1 MILIDATPLQSEHRV
16 RGVGTYVYYLTR
28 ELSRLSN
35 APCEFFVSAQ
45 DRSQLPPW
53 IAPAHALYRPH
64 RPAQVYW
71 LYNEWAIRH
80 VVRRTRPEVFHA
92 TDFNGLVNFPDVPT
106 VATLHDLTGFHAGVK
121 AGSMSQRLSTWR
133 WNVYYHEKLPKA
145 SHIIAV
151 SSHVKQDAMQQLGI
165 DPQKI
170 SVIPHGVDTETL
182 SPRHKGEGRYADQP
196 PYLLYM
202 GSAEPHKNLPR
213 LIQAFRLVANSY
225 PEMRLYLGG
234 RWQEKDRLRIQELI
248 AMLHLEERV
257 NLLGYVDPEDKP
269 SALANA
275 TAVVLLSL
283 TEGFGLP
290 VVEGMASG
298 VPVVASDIPVF
309 REVAENAALLVDP
322 EDVESIAQGLETM
335 LESQDLRGDY
345 SQRGIMRADQHS
357 WATVAE
363 KTLLVY
369 QKTGQSVATHESAI
383 L

>member
-28 ELSRLSN
+28 ELARLANGS
-35 APCEFFVSAQ
+35 CEFFVAAQ
-45 DRSQLPPW
+45 DRNQLPPW

-80 VVRRTRPEVFHA
+80 VVRKTRPEVFHA
-92 TDFNGLVNFPDVPT
+92 TDFNGLVNFREVPT

-121 AGSMSQRLSTWR
+121 DAESISQHLSTWR

-151 SSHVKQDAMQQLGI
+151 SSYVKQDAMQQLGI
-165 DPQKI
+165 DSQNI

-182 SPRHKGEGRYADQP
+182 SPRHKGQGRYAGHP

-213 LIQAFRLVANSY
+213 LIHAFRLVANSY
-225 PEMRLYLGG
+225 HDLRLYLGG
-234 RWQEKDRLRIQELI
+234 RWPEKDRLRIQELI

-257 NLLGYVDPEDKP
+257 SLLGYVDPEDKP

-275 TAVVLLSL
+275 LAVVFLSL
-283 TEGFGLP
+283 AEGFGLP
-290 VVEGMASG
+290 VLEGMASG
-298 VPVVASDIPVF
+298 VPVVASNIPVF

-322 EDVESIAQGLETM
+322 EDVERIAQGLETV
-335 LESQDLRGDY
+335 LGSPDLRREYGR
-345 SQRGIMRADQHS
+345 RGISHTDQFS
-357 WATVAE
+357 WKAVAE
-363 KTLLVY
+363 KTLRVY
-369 QKTGQSVATHESAI
+369 RHQQ
-383 L
+383 